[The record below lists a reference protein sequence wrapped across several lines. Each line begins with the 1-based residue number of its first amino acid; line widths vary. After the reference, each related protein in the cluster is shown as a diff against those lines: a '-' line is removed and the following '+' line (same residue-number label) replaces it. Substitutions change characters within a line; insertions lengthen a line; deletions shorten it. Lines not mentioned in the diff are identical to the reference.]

1 MRHVP
6 ALAALLALAAC
17 HSEESRER
25 IRDMQANGQL
35 EGSPARAV
43 PATAAKPVT
52 IERDDDLV
60 DFHFAWPAEAAA
72 VPAID
77 ARFRAEADKSL
88 AELVAGAREDKA
100 MREKDGYEFNGY
112 SSSTHWET
120 FGQSPRLL
128 SLGASFE
135 TFTGG
140 AHPNHATLPLLWDR
154 TADKELG
161 FGDLFPSK
169 AAGFAAISDAW
180 CKALDAE
187 RRKRR
192 GADFQIGDPGDS
204 FNTCPD
210 LDEIRVLPT
219 DGDKDGRFET
229 LDVRADPY
237 VAGPYAEGDYQFSFP
252 VTAALVEALR
262 PDYRAS
268 FAAQRQ

>member
-1 MRHVP
+1 MRLTCLFLV
-6 ALAALLALAAC
+6 LTLCGC
-17 HSEESRER
+17 HSEKARER
-25 IRDMQANGQL
+25 IRDMEANGML
-35 EGSPARAV
+35 DGSPAPKPTA
-43 PATAAKPVT
+43 AAKPVT

-72 VPAID
+72 IPAID
-77 ARFRAEADKSL
+77 SRFRAEADKAL
-88 AELVAGAREDKA
+88 AELVNGARDDKA
-100 MREKDGYEFNGY
+100 MREKDGFEFNGY

-154 TADKELG
+154 VADKEMG
-161 FGDLFPSK
+161 FGDLFPTK
-169 AAGFAAISDAW
+169 AAAFSTISEAW

-204 FNTCPD
+204 FNLCPG

-219 DGDKDGRFET
+219 DENKDGRFER

-237 VAGPYAEGDYQFSFP
+237 VAGPYAEGDYQFDIP
-252 VTAALVEALR
+252 VTAAIIKELR
-262 PDYRAS
+262 PEYRPS
-268 FAAQRQ
+268 FSAQPQ